1 MALATGFSAFIVLP
15 FDTARTRVMQ
25 YQSQPERNRMQNN
38 TMMKVFFNSLK
49 HERTNF
55 ALLAGYWTYFAQTYL
70 YAYLT
75 VGVTNSLCNQMKGS
89 KGLKENQI

>member
-1 MALATGFSAFIVLP
+1 
-15 FDTARTRVMQ
+15 
-25 YQSQPERNRMQNN
+25 
-38 TMMKVFFNSLK
+38 MMKVFYNGIK

-75 VGVTNSLCNQMKGS
+75 VGVTNRLCSHMKRS
-89 KGLKENQI
+89 AGLKENQI